1 MPILFAVMS
10 LCCAAAND
18 VVYKRRSTRA
28 DESYRHLV
36 IVSLVWAVVFIGPAL
51 PLSGWTAAALRWGI
65 LSGLAGV
72 CAHLLLLAAMR
83 GCEATTCST
92 IYRLNLVPAT
102 LIAVVAFGEHLT
114 VAKAVAISAAVGA
127 LGLFA
132 SGGRKVS
139 RRHLALALGACV
151 LRAVMA
157 LAYKQG
163 LDQGSGA
170 MPLLAVNGLC
180 WSAGSL
186 LWLLAM
192 TRLEW
197 RHWDR
202 PHVSWGLLS
211 GMLVSGNVLFL
222 TLALARAPI
231 STVLP
236 ISQLSFVLTAVLG
249 FLLYR
254 EPLGIARLA
263 GSGLAVCSVIVLS
276 CA

>member
-1 MPILFAVMS
+1 
-10 LCCAAAND
+10 
-18 VVYKRRSTRA
+18 
-28 DESYRHLV
+28 
-36 IVSLVWAVVFIGPAL
+36 
-51 PLSGWTAAALRWGI
+51 
-65 LSGLAGV
+65 
-72 CAHLLLLAAMR
+72 
-83 GCEATTCST
+83 
-92 IYRLNLVPAT
+92 
-102 LIAVVAFGEHLT
+102 

-263 GSGLAVCSVIVLS
+263 GIGLAVCSVIVLS